1 MTNKKSE
8 LVKALETIKEYRAYY
23 NTNYDKLTAYES
35 IVKVI
40 GDDEVKAW
48 RKENA
53 GIDLVKL
60 DKAMLKDYPLLG
72 HISYGAPKPE
82 HLIDYINLVDQS
94 KAKHSDI
101 DTTKE
106 TTND

>member
-1 MTNKKSE
+1 M
-8 LVKALETIKEYRAYY
+8 ETLKEYRAYY
-23 NTNYDKLTAYES
+23 DTNYDKLTAYES

-72 HISYGAPKPE
+72 HIWYWGATRS
-82 HLIDYINLVDQS
+82 LNTSSTTSTLSTNQS
-94 KAKHSDI
+94 CRFLCAPA
-101 DTTKE
+101 
-106 TTND
+106 